1 MHNLDIVDKRILF
14 ELDRDARVA
23 DTTLAKLTKKSKE
36 AVRYRIRKMEKAGII
51 TGYSTWIDPTNLG
64 YESAK
69 IYLTLAN
76 RPLRKKESREC
87 LLRDKRLFWLGFA
100 EGAWNVGLTFFVK
113 SQKEFYELKN
123 NLFAS
128 FNDLILE
135 NHTASLIEVNVCDK
149 TFLYNA
155 STQWKSV
162 FAFNGAYKPDEIE
175 KQILKELFKN
185 SSMNIVD
192 IAIKHNSTV
201 DIIRHRMKKLIQL
214 HVISRFMTVIDYTKL
229 GYALYKTFLYFK
241 RFSKEDEQKLMNYCV
256 GEPNIIHLIKQIS
269 PWDVELEIM
278 CESYQK
284 YSETISRLTERFSDI
299 IAKVETAIISE
310 DYVFP
315 AKQMVFE

>member
-1 MHNLDIVDKRILF
+1 MHNLDIVDKRILY
-14 ELDRDARVA
+14 ELDKDARIA
-23 DTTLAKLTKKSKE
+23 DTTLAKLVKKSKE
-36 AVRYRIRKMEKAGII
+36 AVRYRINKMEKSGII
-51 TGYSTWIDPTNLG
+51 TGYSTWIDPTNLS

-76 RPLRKKESREC
+76 KPQRKKEFKEF
-87 LLRDKRLFWLGFA
+87 LKNDKRLFWLGFA
-100 EGAWNVGLTFFVK
+100 EGAWNVGLTFFVT

-123 NLFAS
+123 DLFAR

-149 TFLYNA
+149 TFLYDTP
-155 STQWKSV
+155 TQWRNV
-162 FAFNGAYKPDEIE
+162 FTFSKTYTLDDIE
-175 KQILKELFKN
+175 KSILKELFKN
-185 SSMNIVD
+185 SRVNIVD

-201 DIIRHRMKKLIQL
+201 DIIRHRMKKLTQL
-214 HVISRFMTVIDYTKL
+214 HIISRTMTVIDYTKL

-241 RFSKEDEQKLMNYCV
+241 RFSKEDEKQLMTYCL

-269 PWDVELEIM
+269 PWDVELESM

-284 YSETISRLTERFSDI
+284 YNEIISKLTERFSDT

-310 DYVFP
+310 DHVFP